1 MARKFWLM
9 KCELEAC
16 SFYELKHDR
25 PKSIGKWR
33 GVRNYQA
40 RNFMRDEMK
49 LGDAVLFYQSNCDT
63 PGVPGLAEIVRVGY
77 ADPSAFDK
85 KHKYYDPKS
94 SSEKPQWYA
103 VDIKWK
109 KKFKTY
115 VSLREMKATPELE
128 GMRVVQRFQRLSI
141 QDVTKKHFEI
151 VCSMGGLKVKV

>member
-1 MARKFWLM
+1 MARKYWLM

-16 SFYELKHDR
+16 SFDELKNDR
-25 PKSIGKWR
+25 PNSIGKWR

-49 LGDAVLFYQSNCDT
+49 VGDSVLFYQSNCDA
-63 PGVPGLAEIVRVGY
+63 PGVPGLAEIVREGY

-94 SSEKPQWYA
+94 SPEKPQWYA

-141 QDVTKKHFEI
+141 QPVTKEHFEKT
-151 VCSMGGLKVKV
+151 CSMGGITVKV